1 MSEAEV
7 NRVRTSITT
16 QQYGRGL
23 KAKLLKDLMKL
34 SAKELVEQGCAA
46 ANAALLSNNCTKCSR
61 AVAEYILRWP
71 SYSDEK
77 ILKLFPSKI
86 SYLINS
92 TSFVRAVKS
101 GQKSWSPITS
111 NKQKVGV

>member
-1 MSEAEV
+1 MVLAV
-7 NRVRTSITT
+7 DRVRSSIAT

-23 KAKLLKDLMKL
+23 KARLLSDLNKL
-34 SAKELVEQGCAA
+34 SRQELVEYGCAA
-46 ANAALLSNNCTKCSR
+46 ANHALLSNDCTKCSR
-61 AVAEYILRWP
+61 AVAEYILRWHQ
-71 SYSDEK
+71 YSDDK

-86 SYLINS
+86 AYLVNS

-101 GQKSWSPITS
+101 GQKSWSPITT